1 MDLTLMILFI
11 TSVLV
16 NVCVILYIFKED
28 KEKTKV
34 KKKYFMFIKQIL

>member
-11 TSVLV
+11 TSVLI
-16 NVCVILYIFKED
+16 NICVILYIFKED

-34 KKKYFMFIKQIL
+34 KKYFMFIKQIL

>member
-11 TSVLV
+11 TSVLI
-16 NVCVILYIFKED
+16 NICVILYIFKED

-34 KKKYFMFIKQIL
+34 KKIFYVY

>member
-11 TSVLV
+11 TNLLV

-34 KKKYFMFIKQIL
+34 KKIFYVY